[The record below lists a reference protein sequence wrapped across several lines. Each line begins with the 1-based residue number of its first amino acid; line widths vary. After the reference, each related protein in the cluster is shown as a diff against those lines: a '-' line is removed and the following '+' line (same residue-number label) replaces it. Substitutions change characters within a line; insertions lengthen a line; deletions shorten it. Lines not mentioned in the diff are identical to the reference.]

1 MIEVRG
7 VQPTA
12 RELRPVTRGWGGL
25 HWWHL
30 LYRATPFLGLW
41 SLAVL
46 IAVEFFWDPWLM
58 KVTALIVVATSVL
71 WVGVAL
77 MVNRVTLKAARLA
90 PGGGMVSD
98 WTIDETGLAFGTPT
112 ASSRVSWEGIKAVR
126 EEKDRIVFLMT
137 PGANPFLP
145 KRQLSEEQQAA
156 LRRLVADVTAA
167 NRLGRGVD

>member
-1 MIEVRG
+1 MIEVPG

-46 IAVEFFWDPWLM
+46 IAVEVFWNPWLNKM
-58 KVTALIVVATSVL
+58 AALIVVATSVV

-77 MVNRVTLKAARLA
+77 MVNRVTLKAAREA

-112 ASSRVSWEGIKAVR
+112 TSSRVRWEGIKAVR
-126 EEKDRIVFLMT
+126 EEKDRFVFLLS
-137 PGANPFLP
+137 PAGSPFLP
-145 KRQLSEEQQAA
+145 KRCLSEDQQAV
-156 LRRLVADVTAA
+156 LRQLVAEVTAA